1 MDTVGEGRLRL
12 IHANDSKDVVGAHKD
27 RHENIGAGHIGAEPF
42 RELFAHPATEGVP
55 LVIETPGGKE
65 GHAADVARLK
75 ELAGRRHRLRRRRPL
90 RTSGRRRPQSSG
102 PSPGS
107 SW

>member
-1 MDTVGEGRLRL
+1 MRQTLDLLVETVGEGRLKL

-42 RELFAHPATEGVP
+42 RELFSHPATEGVP
-55 LVIETPGGKE
+55 LIIETPGGKE

-75 ELAGRRHRLRRRRPL
+75 ELRDAR
-90 RTSGRRRPQSSG
+90 
-102 PSPGS
+102 
-107 SW
+107 